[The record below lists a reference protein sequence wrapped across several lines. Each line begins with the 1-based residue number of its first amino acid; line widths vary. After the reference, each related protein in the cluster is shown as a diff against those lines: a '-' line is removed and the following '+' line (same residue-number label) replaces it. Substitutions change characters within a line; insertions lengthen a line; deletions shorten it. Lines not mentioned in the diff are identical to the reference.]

1 MWGRPITQAILKAVL
16 TIFVTST
23 ITFVLIR
30 LMPGSP
36 VEIKIDELMQQS
48 QISYAVFCLKK
59 KKLFDINLNAPI
71 QDQYLE
77 YLGNLAHGDLGNS
90 FLSRGTTVMSII
102 LSVLPWTLFA
112 VGTALLLSFVLGI
125 ALGLVAAYRR
135 NSLLDHAVSTGGSI
149 ISSIPG
155 YLIALLIVLIFGIQ
169 LRWIPITQMRGAFT
183 SGITPGFT
191 PEFIGDILFHA
202 SLPITVFFLTH
213 IGLWIL
219 SMRSATLAALEEDH
233 VTVARARGLTDGR
246 ITTAYVGRN
255 AVLPLVS
262 QFAIAAGAV
271 VGGAVII
278 EQIFVYQGVGLR
290 LVASIY
296 AKPSFLHPL
305 GTDFQGRDV
314 VNQIVYG
321 GGDIITTAILAAL
334 FSTLIAIT
342 FGSIAATLGGRI
354 DALILAITDVALTI
368 PQLILLIV
376 IAAIFRPTSFF
387 ALAVILALLQWPALL
402 RQIRAQVL
410 SLKERDFVEA
420 ARSLDLGL
428 MHIIFREMLPNMRSY
443 IVIHFII
450 AMTLAIY
457 AQAAIMFLGL
467 VPLSGRNWAIML
479 YFAYNQGALFFK
491 DSFFYLMG
499 PIMAIALFQLS
510 LVWLASG
517 LEDVFNPRL
526 RS

>member
-1 MWGRPITQAILKAVL
+1 MATITPAQGELQIRTLQRSPLSRVRGNLGGLWGRPITQAIAKALL

-36 VEIKIDELMQQS
+36 VEI
-48 QISYAVFCLKK
+48 
-59 KKLFDINLNAPI
+59 NLDAPI
-71 QDQYLE
+71 HEQYFE
-77 YLGNLAHGDLGNS
+77 YLGNLVHGNLGNS
-90 FLSRGTTVMSII
+90 FLSRGTSVMSII

-112 VGTALLLSFVLGI
+112 VGTGLLLSFVLGI

-169 LRWIPITQMRGAFT
+169 LRWLPITQMRGAFT

-191 PEFIGDILFHA
+191 FEFIGDILFHA
-202 SLPITVFFLTH
+202 ALPISVFFLTH

-290 LVASIY
+290 LVAS
-296 AKPSFLHPL
+296 
-305 GTDFQGRDV
+305 
-314 VNQIVYG
+314 VNQRDYPLMQG
-321 GGDIITTAILAAL
+321 IILMTT
-334 FSTLIAIT
+334 
-342 FGSIAATLGGRI
+342 
-354 DALILAITDVALTI
+354 VC
-368 PQLILLIV
+368 V
-376 IAAIFRPTSFF
+376 IAANLIADLLYTR
-387 ALAVILALLQWPALL
+387 LA
-402 RQIRAQVL
+402 
-410 SLKERDFVEA
+410 
-420 ARSLDLGL
+420 
-428 MHIIFREMLPNMRSY
+428 
-443 IVIHFII
+443 
-450 AMTLAIY
+450 
-457 AQAAIMFLGL
+457 
-467 VPLSGRNWAIML
+467 
-479 YFAYNQGALFFK
+479 
-491 DSFFYLMG
+491 
-499 PIMAIALFQLS
+499 
-510 LVWLASG
+510 
-517 LEDVFNPRL
+517 
-526 RS
+526 

>member
-1 MWGRPITQAILKAVL
+1 MATITPAQGELQIRTLQRSPLSRVRGNLGGLWGRPITQAIAKALL

-48 QISYAVFCLKK
+48 QISYAEAAAQASG
-59 KKLFDINLNAPI
+59 LFDINLNAPI
-71 QDQYLE
+71 HEQYFE
-77 YLGNLAHGDLGNS
+77 YLGNLVHGNLGNS
-90 FLSRGTTVMSII
+90 FLSKGTSVMSII
-102 LSVLPWTLFA
+102 LSVLPWTLF
-112 VGTALLLSFVLGI
+112 VIGTG
-125 ALGLVAAYRR
+125 LGLIAAYRR

-149 ISSIPG
+149 ISSVPG

-191 PEFIGDILFHA
+191 FEFIGDILFHA
-202 SLPITVFFLTH
+202 ALPISVFFLTH

-290 LVASIY
+290 LVS
-296 AKPSFLHPL
+296 S
-305 GTDFQGRDV
+305 
-314 VNQIVYG
+314 VNQRDYPLMQG
-321 GGDIITTAILAAL
+321 IILMTTVCVIIAN
-334 FSTLIAIT
+334 LIADLLYSKLDPRI
-342 FGSIAATLGGRI
+342 GRAGGATG
-354 DALILAITDVALTI
+354 
-368 PQLILLIV
+368 
-376 IAAIFRPTSFF
+376 
-387 ALAVILALLQWPALL
+387 
-402 RQIRAQVL
+402 
-410 SLKERDFVEA
+410 K
-420 ARSLDLGL
+420 
-428 MHIIFREMLPNMRSY
+428 
-443 IVIHFII
+443 
-450 AMTLAIY
+450 
-457 AQAAIMFLGL
+457 
-467 VPLSGRNWAIML
+467 
-479 YFAYNQGALFFK
+479 
-491 DSFFYLMG
+491 
-499 PIMAIALFQLS
+499 
-510 LVWLASG
+510 
-517 LEDVFNPRL
+517 
-526 RS
+526 